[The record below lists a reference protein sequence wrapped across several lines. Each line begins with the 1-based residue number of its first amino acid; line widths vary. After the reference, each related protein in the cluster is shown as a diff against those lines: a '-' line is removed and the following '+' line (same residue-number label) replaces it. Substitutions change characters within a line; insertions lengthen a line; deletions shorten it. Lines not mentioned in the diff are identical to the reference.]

1 MFIRVV
7 PNILTITRI
16 CLAPIICILIYMN
29 TNVTNIISIILTCIA
44 CATDR
49 LDGSFARKYNIC
61 SSFGRCLDPIA
72 DKILVMSLI
81 VMLVYLHKAWVF
93 SGIVILFREL
103 MISGVREFIA
113 TEKQL
118 TIHVT
123 KIAKIKTATQM
134 LALLLILSAN
144 INSTTLLIGNILFSI
159 AAILSLISGA
169 QYIFSLRHLLLR

>member
-1 MFIRVV
+1 
-7 PNILTITRI
+7 
-16 CLAPIICILIYMN
+16 
-29 TNVTNIISIILTCIA
+29 
-44 CATDR
+44 
-49 LDGSFARKYNIC
+49 
-61 SSFGRCLDPIA
+61 
-72 DKILVMSLI
+72 
-81 VMLVYLHKAWVF
+81 MLVYLHKAWVF
-93 SGIVILFREL
+93 AGIVILFREL